1 MKKVLALLLAAV
13 MIFSLCACTGGV
25 DPEDTVSPSAPAG
38 ESEPVSPT
46 DTSQEPSLG
55 RASEEPSEELPTEPS
70 DEPTAE
76 PSDEPSQE
84 PSQAPATQPP
94 ASQPPA
100 SQPPASQAPATQPP
114 ASQAPEASDPPPA
127 ESTPPVVPPI
137 IGPGGGFGGPGGPD
151 PSTEPS
157 QPAGDIY
164 EPTGRTESDV
174 DLEAFLGSILNNE
187 NYAFPGMDELSTD
200 WITNL
205 FPGLTSI
212 PVVQRVVYIPS
223 ASATAAALALVQVE
237 NSDHVEA
244 VKSALQAHVDLQ
256 MARQANYI
264 AVVEAYQN
272 NTRIVSRDNYIM
284 LVVHSECDDIVADFN
299 ALF

>member
-46 DTSQEPSLG
+46 DTSQEPSL
-55 RASEEPSEELPTEPS
+55 ALPSEEPSEELPTEPS
-70 DEPTAE
+70 DEPSA
-76 PSDEPSQE
+76 EPSQE
-84 PSQAPATQPP
+84 PSQA
-94 ASQPPA
+94 PA

-114 ASQAPEASDPPPA
+114 ASQAPEASDPPPS